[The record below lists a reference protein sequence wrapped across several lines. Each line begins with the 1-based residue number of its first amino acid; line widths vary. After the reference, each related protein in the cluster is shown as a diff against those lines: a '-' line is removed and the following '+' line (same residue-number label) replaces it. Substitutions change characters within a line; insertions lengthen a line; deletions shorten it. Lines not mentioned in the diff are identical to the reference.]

1 MHDTN
6 FAIYLFPLIVPLF
19 LLCAFVRVLY
29 VFFFRAE
36 TFPGESFP
44 LFFFFFP
51 SLTPSSL
58 HFSFAIV
65 WSFDCLVYLV
75 WLILL
80 PNG

>member
-36 TFPGESFP
+36 TFPGQSFP
-44 LFFFFFP
+44 LFFFSFP
-51 SLTPSSL
+51 YP
-58 HFSFAIV
+58 FIFALFI
-65 WSFDCLVYLV
+65 CYRLEL
-75 WLILL
+75 
-80 PNG
+80 

>member
-44 LFFFFFP
+44 LFFFLPLPLHLCTFH
-51 SLTPSSL
+51 LLSSGAL
-58 HFSFAIV
+58 IV
-65 WSFDCLVYLV
+65 LST
-75 WLILL
+75 
-80 PNG
+80 